1 MKHYI
6 LIFTYLF
13 LLTGCSNKKETPE
26 TAAGKTVPTV
36 VSLTATQIKNAG
48 IASALPVVQDV
59 QGSLL
64 LQGSVSVPPQ
74 STVSLSFPLGGY
86 LKHTA
91 MLPGMYVRKGQVLA
105 TMEDIQFIQ
114 LQQDFLTAK
123 ERFLLADKEYKRQKG
138 LNESKASSDKV
149 AEQAHTERQTQ
160 QIDMASLA
168 QKLRLIGINP
178 EKLNAA
184 SISKTVAIVSPITGL
199 VAKVNVNVGKYTA
212 PTDVLFELVDTKD
225 LLLTLNV
232 FEKNVDQVSI
242 GQTVMAYSNND
253 RNKKY
258 KASIQYINTTLNSDG
273 AMELICKFEKI
284 DAALLPGLFMQGEV
298 AVRNNKG
305 LSVPEDAVVRWQNRY
320 YVFTEQKEGTYTMI
334 PVDLG
339 NAHNGI
345 QQIIASSIQTNS
357 KIVVKNA
364 YTLLTKLMNSTEE

>member
-1 MKHYI
+1 
-6 LIFTYLF
+6 
-13 LLTGCSNKKETPE
+13 
-26 TAAGKTVPTV
+26 
-36 VSLTATQIKNAG
+36 
-48 IASALPVVQDV
+48 
-59 QGSLL
+59 
-64 LQGSVSVPPQ
+64 
-74 STVSLSFPLGGY
+74 
-86 LKHTA
+86 
-91 MLPGMYVRKGQVLA
+91 
-105 TMEDIQFIQ
+105 
-114 LQQDFLTAK
+114 
-123 ERFLLADKEYKRQKG
+123 
-138 LNESKASSDKV
+138 
-149 AEQAHTERQTQ
+149 
-160 QIDMASLA
+160 
-168 QKLRLIGINP
+168 LRLIGINP

-273 AMELICKFEKI
+273 AMELICKFDKI

-334 PVDLG
+334 SVDLG

-345 QQIIASSIQTNS
+345 RQIIASSIQTNS